1 MKTSLRQIQQ
11 DLRLPY
17 QRALLLIALVPL
29 FPEYISFFLVLAAA
43 FFAYKDIRESKQSIA
58 VGTIGKMMLVYI
70 AYMAVTLIYSKDRL
84 STLVTIGVWLFF
96 FLAYL
101 ILYNL
106 LTDSDRYDSIML
118 YITGVAGVVGLIA
131 CLQYRIGFYTNGNP
145 IQVWEWLDK
154 IVYSFLPIE
163 VSKTPYILRAC
174 STFSNPNVLSMYL
187 MSVAPFV
194 VYFNFYERREGLR
207 MFCRICLFLCLGGVT
222 YSFSRGGYV
231 ALLILLLALMVL
243 NIRHK
248 FATVSLYALC
258 GVLLIPDEVVKR
270 FISIIPGISIGGQ
283 ILENVTNSV
292 GGSSGSSG
300 GGGAGSGEIFNTTA
314 EIINNGGADLAISDR
329 YRIWVESF
337 DQIADYPIF
346 GQGMGTGVSEE
357 ILKGNGLNA
366 IHTHNIVLELLLG
379 GGIFAL
385 IIMLLIGFKAA
396 KNGVEL
402 LRNGYG
408 YSFWIGFAVLGFV
421 GCFIIQGMVDY
432 PLLTP
437 KLVCNFM
444 MIMALVE
451 RANILYV
458 SKAIPVR
465 QHLKKRLRKVKE
477 AVR

>member
-11 DLRLPY
+11 DLRLPH

-43 FFAYKDIRESKQSIA
+43 FYAYKDIRESKQSIA
-58 VGTIGKMMLVYI
+58 MGTIGKLLLLYI
-70 AYMAVTLIYSKDRL
+70 AYMAVTLIYSKDRM
-84 STLVTIGVWLFF
+84 STLTTIGVWLFF

-106 LTDSDRYDSIML
+106 LTDSDRYDSLML
-118 YITGVAGVVGLIA
+118 YITGVAGAVGLIA

-187 MSVAPFV
+187 MAVAPFV

-207 MFCRICLFLCLGGVT
+207 MFCRVCLFLCIGGVT
-222 YSFSRGGYV
+222 YSFCRGGYI
-231 ALLILLLALMVL
+231 ALLVLLLALIVL

-258 GVLLIPDEVVKR
+258 GLLLVPDEVVKR

-283 ILENVTNSV
+283 IIENVAQQGGNSSNSN
-292 GGSSGSSG
+292 SS
-300 GGGAGSGEIFNTTA
+300 SGEIFNTTA
-314 EIINNGGADLAISDR
+314 EIINKADAEIAISDR
-329 YRIWVESF
+329 YRIWNESF
-337 DQIADYPIF
+337 SQIFDHPIL

-357 ILKGNGLNA
+357 ILKSNGLNA

-385 IIMLLIGFKAA
+385 IIMLLIAFKAT

-402 LRNGYG
+402 MRNGYG

-451 RANILYV
+451 RANTLYV
-458 SKAIPVR
+458 SKEIPVR
-465 QHLKKRLRKVKE
+465 QHLKRRLRKVRE
-477 AVR
+477 AVQ